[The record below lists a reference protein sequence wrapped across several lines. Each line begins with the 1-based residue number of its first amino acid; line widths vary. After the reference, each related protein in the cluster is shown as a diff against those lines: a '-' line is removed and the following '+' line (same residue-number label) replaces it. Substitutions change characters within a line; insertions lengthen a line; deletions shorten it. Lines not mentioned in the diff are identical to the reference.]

1 MAIRPEHTTRRRAS
15 RAVAA
20 CAALAALAGCMS
32 GHPPYGMPDASTI
45 GYDARTG
52 LARAPDCAAL
62 EQRSQMIDAGRR
74 ELRLRDLRQP
84 RGDARAARRSRRAAA
99 VRGRGR
105 GARRERGA
113 PLRRRPRDAAEPDV
127 DDDVRH
133 ALAEAK
139 WAHSTGWAARG
150 P

>member
-20 CAALAALAGCMS
+20 CAALAALAALAGCMS

-62 EQRSQMIDAGRR
+62 EQRSQMIDAGRAR
-74 ELRLRDLRQP
+74 PGVSFGCATYGNLAAMLARPADLVAP
-84 RGDARAARRSRRAAA
+84 LPYAGADAALGASA
-99 VRGRGR
+99 VRRYDEGR
-105 GARRERGA
+105 AT
-113 PLRRRPRDAAEPDV
+113 PLNPT
-127 DDDVRH
+127 
-133 ALAEAK
+133 
-139 WAHSTGWAARG
+139 STTTSVTH
-150 P
+150 

>member
-1 MAIRPEHTTRRRAS
+1 MAIRSEHTTRRRAS

-62 EQRSQMIDAGRR
+62 EQRSQMSAAGRAR
-74 ELRLRDLRQP
+74 PGVSFGCATYGNLAAMLARPADLVAP
-84 RGDARAARRSRRAAA
+84 LPYAGADAALGASA
-99 VRGRGR
+99 VRRYDEGR
-105 GARRERGA
+105 AT
-113 PLRRRPRDAAEPDV
+113 PLNPT
-127 DDDVRH
+127 
-133 ALAEAK
+133 
-139 WAHSTGWAARG
+139 STTTSVTH
-150 P
+150 